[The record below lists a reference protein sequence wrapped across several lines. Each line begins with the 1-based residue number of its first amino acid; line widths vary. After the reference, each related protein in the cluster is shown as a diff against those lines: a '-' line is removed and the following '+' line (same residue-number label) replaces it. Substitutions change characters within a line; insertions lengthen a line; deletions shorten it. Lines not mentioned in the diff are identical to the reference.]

1 MKNRLSLKAATG
13 IAVTFCTL
21 FFGVASANAAV
32 SFVLKDGS
40 NKAINVWIGSNAQ
53 YKFDGTQRAFVLQ
66 YNPNDKEQRF
76 DQLPGNRGGY
86 LYRVEGT
93 NLCLNNRYNQNGAA
107 INVWNCDANDSDQ
120 NWKPINLAG
129 SIHLQNVTTGRCAD
143 SPSRDVA
150 PNNLQVW
157 DCIPGNRNQQ
167 FNVVAGAT
175 PAPTPAP
182 TPPSGNLT
190 FNSNSPLYRQ
200 NNPFWQSGYAPKST
214 NPPNP
219 KLADAKGNCTW
230 YANGRAKELGR
241 NSSRVDKMSGMAYDW
256 GKQALSAGLQ
266 TGKPQVGAI
275 AQWDKT
281 PTYLSGHVA
290 VVEKVNS
297 DGSIVIS
304 ESSYSPVI
312 GTTYDFLYRTRTIS
326 ASDPTRF
333 IIP

>member
-21 FFGVASANAAV
+21 FFGVVSANAV

-40 NKAINVWIGSNAQ
+40 NKAINVWLGSNAQ

-107 INVWNCDANDSDQ
+107 INVWNCDANDPDQ
-120 NWKPINLAG
+120 NWRQINPAG
-129 SIHLQNVTTGRCAD
+129 SSIELQNVTTGRCAD
-143 SPSRDVA
+143 SRSRDVA

-157 DCIPGNRNQQ
+157 DCIPGNPNQQ
-167 FNVVAGAT
+167 FNVVVGA
-175 PAPTPAP
+175 TPAP
-182 TPPSGNLT
+182 TPPSGNIN
-190 FNSNSPLYRQ
+190 FNSRLYRE
-200 NNPFWQSGYAPKST
+200 NNPFWNSGFAPKST
-214 NPPNP
+214 YPPNP

-241 NSSRVDKMSGMAYDW
+241 NSSRVDTMYKDASEW
-256 GKQALSAGLQ
+256 GKQAVSARLQ

-275 AQWDKT
+275 AQWDT
-281 PTYLSGHVA
+281 SATYPDGHVA

-304 ESSYSPVI
+304 ESSYSKVI

-326 ASDPTRF
+326 ATDPTRF